1 MTSPPSRTRVLVLGG
16 GPAGSTAASLLA
28 RDGLEV
34 TLIERE
40 VFPRYHIGESLLP
53 SCLEIADLIGARE
66 LIEEGGFQRKP
77 GAYLEWGRESWSLDF
92 GELRGRHTYSFQVE
106 RSRFD
111 HLLLRHA
118 RSQGAAVHEGVEV
131 QSLDFDPTGR
141 PCRAHWV
148 RRGEPGGSGTIA
160 FDYLLDASG
169 RNGIMSSRYLR
180 NRKYHRVFQN
190 VALWGYWE
198 GAVCGE
204 PGYREGAIA
213 VGSIPEGWL
222 WSIPLGDG
230 LTSIGAVVHKTAFS
244 RRSKVASREAI
255 YQETIAASPL
265 LTRICAPA
273 NLVSEVMLETD
284 YSYAAESFCGP
295 GYFLCG
301 DAACF
306 LDPLLST
313 GVHLAMLSAL
323 LGAASVASLVRG
335 EVSEPQALSFFE
347 KSYRQ
352 AYLRFLVFVSAFYD
366 QGRGKESYFAEA
378 ESLSHY
384 DVEGQGLR
392 QAFLNLVSGIEDLSE
407 AEAMAGH
414 LMGEMSRKVGE
425 NLRMRQD
432 KAAMAEAGAEQREL
446 QEKNAAFFDQVEGLS
461 ALEVAVDGLYVMV
474 QPRLGLS
481 QTQSGVRRAAAS

>member
-1 MTSPPSRTRVLVLGG
+1 MTPPSSRTRVLILGG

-28 RDGLEV
+28 RDGIEV

-66 LIEEGGFQRKP
+66 LIEKEGFQRKP
-77 GAYLEWGRESWSLDF
+77 GAYLEWGQESWSLDF

-118 RSQGAAVHEGVEV
+118 RSQGAAVYEGFEV
-131 QSLDFDPTGR
+131 RSLDFDETGR
-141 PCRAHWV
+141 PCRAHWI
-148 RRGEPGGSGTIA
+148 RRGDPDASGVTA
-160 FDYLLDASG
+160 FDYLIDASG
-169 RNGIMSSRYLR
+169 RNGIMASRYLR
-180 NRKYHRVFQN
+180 NRKYHQVFQN

-198 GAVCGE
+198 DAVCGE
-204 PGYREGAIA
+204 PGYRDGSIA
-213 VGSIPEGWL
+213 VGSIPDGWL

-230 LTSIGAVVHKTAFS
+230 RTSIGAVLHKTVFS
-244 RRSKVASREAI
+244 RMNKVSSRDEI
-255 YQETIAASPL
+255 YRETIASSPL
-265 LTRICAPA
+265 LTKICAPA
-273 NLVSEVMLETD
+273 TQVSEVMLETD
-284 YSYAAESFCGP
+284 YSYAAEAFCGP
-295 GYFLCG
+295 GFFLCG

-323 LGAASVASLVRG
+323 LGAASIASLLRG

-366 QGRGKESYFAEA
+366 QGRAKESYFSEA
-378 ESLSHY
+378 QSLSHY
-384 DVEGQGLR
+384 DVERQGLR
-392 QAFLNLVSGIEDLSE
+392 QAFLNLVSGIEDMSD
-407 AEAMAGH
+407 AEAMTEH

-432 KAAMAEAGAEQREL
+432 KVALAQAGAEEREL
-446 QEKNAAFFDQVEGLS
+446 REKNAAFFDQVEGLG

-481 QTQSGVRRAAAS
+481 QTQAGACQAAS